1 MKAWLWQADGPQ
13 MGVRGVVGDP
23 GRARRLAAEC
33 LLNGV
38 AVTAVIEEA
47 ATGGL
52 GAQTLAAGYPRT
64 GRKWLATVGA
74 LGNVRWTAVR
84 AA

>member
-1 MKAWLWQADGPQ
+1 MIAWLWQADGPQ
-13 MGVRGVVGDP
+13 MGIRGVVDNS

-33 LLNGV
+33 LRSGDANS
-38 AVTAVIEEA
+38 AIIEEA

-52 GAQTLAAGYPRT
+52 GAQTLAAGYPRS
-64 GRKWLATVGA
+64 GRKWQARVGA
-74 LGNVRWTAVR
+74 RGRVRWTAVR

>member
-1 MKAWLWQADGPQ
+1 VKAWLWQADGPQ

-33 LLNGV
+33 LLSGV
-38 AVTAVIEEA
+38 ADSAVIEEA
-47 ATGGL
+47 ATGGV

-64 GRKWLATVGA
+64 GRRWLASVGA
-74 LGNVRWTAVR
+74 RGRIQWTAVR